1 MEITITFGVLTAI
14 TVGLVQ
20 IIKKFKVSSRFIPLF
35 AILVGV
41 CLCWLAGV
49 AMPQLIFAGL
59 VVGLTASG
67 LYDVGKKT
75 VLDK

>member
-20 IIKKFKVSSRFIPLF
+20 ILKSFKIDARINPVF
-35 AILVGV
+35 AILMGIG
-41 CLCWLAGV
+41 LCGLAGLV
-49 AMPQLIFAGL
+49 FPQVIFAGL
-59 VVGLTASG
+59 VMGLTASG

-75 VLDK
+75 VLGK